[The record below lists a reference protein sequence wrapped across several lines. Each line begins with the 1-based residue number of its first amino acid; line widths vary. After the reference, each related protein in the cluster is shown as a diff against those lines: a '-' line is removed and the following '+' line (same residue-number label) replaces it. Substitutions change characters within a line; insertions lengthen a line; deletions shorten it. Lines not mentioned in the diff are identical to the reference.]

1 MRHSVNRF
9 PFLIFKK
16 KNLCLVKLSL
26 QNSLR
31 KEDLS
36 QGQVIATLN
45 AGYQNGPWM
54 SSTLSWAGPESL
66 NLWFI
71 SKEIG
76 HIFLEAGLPLMS
88 HLASLKTSGTHSK
101 YITVLGGMA
110 NRILF
115 PQNVRQIEAQQ
126 TLDTASSRDCTPTY
140 LFLDTGLQRRLG
152 KAIWVGRVSQTS
164 LSFSQNLCTPCRG
177 EKEHILTANIS
188 DGSEIICLFSDK

>member
-1 MRHSVNRF
+1 M
-9 PFLIFKK
+9 
-16 KNLCLVKLSL
+16 KLSL

-54 SSTLSWAGPESL
+54 SSTL
-66 NLWFI
+66 NTWFI

-164 LSFSQNLCTPCRG
+164 LSFSRNLCTPCWG